1 MKNAMSALARFRD
14 IMGPVEKSA
23 VNPHFKSSY
32 VPLEELLDAIAMPL
46 KECGLLC
53 TFVLKGKMLE
63 LHIVHLESMETVV
76 GEMELRPA
84 KDDPQGWGS
93 AITYARRYML
103 QTMLNLKTEDDDGN
117 RASIAPK
124 PDHSWSTARP
134 NAAQTVAP
142 LPVSPP
148 DVRTCPS
155 CGKSHRGKYDTC
167 WDCYSK
173 R

>member
-32 VPLEELLDAIAMPL
+32 VPLEELLDAIAAPL

-63 LHIVHLESMETVV
+63 LHIVHIESMETVV

-117 RASIAPK
+117 AASPRHAPVPSAHK
-124 PDHSWSTARP
+124 EPSYVP
-134 NAAQTVAP
+134 VADAGA
-142 LPVSPP
+142 SPP
-148 DVRTCPS
+148 DVRTCPKCRS
-155 CGKSHRGKYDTC
+155 RHRGKYDTC